1 MKGNVREARKKGE
14 GQSAAQK
21 VLIQKDQTRSD
32 GKEREKSKVDE
43 PKAGQG
49 QTR

>member
-1 MKGNVREARKKGE
+1 MKGNVREGKKKDE
-14 GQSAAQK
+14 EQSEAQK
-21 VLIQKDQTRSD
+21 VLIQKGETRSD